1 MRYVALAVDFDGTIA
16 KDGEVPEHV
25 TDALHRVRESGRR
38 TILVTGR
45 ELPELRQTFAGI
57 GVFDRVVAENGAV
70 VFDPERRET
79 RTLGEPPPSGFVET
93 LKRRGVDPIS
103 VGSVIVAT
111 WEPHETAVLETIR
124 DLGLGLQIVFN
135 KGAVMALPS
144 GVDKA
149 TGLAAALDD
158 LGLSVHNV
166 VGVGDAEND
175 HAFLERC
182 ELSVAV
188 GNALD
193 ALKERCDHVTRG
205 ERGDGVIELIEG
217 ILEDDLRS
225 LDERVGRHDIPI
237 GSVGEDRVT
246 LRPYR
251 SNVLVAG
258 PSGSGKST
266 MVAAF
271 VEGVLAQ
278 RYQFCLIDP
287 EGDYEDLERAT
298 VLGSPD
304 HAPTVPEAIELL
316 SDPAR
321 SLVLNLLGVRLDD
334 RPGFLASFLPRL
346 QELRMESGR
355 PHWII
360 VDEAHHLLPAS
371 LQRAG
376 EMLPKRVGSLV
387 MVTVHPDWVN
397 REALESVGTLLTP
410 AKGAQ
415 DTVTTFASAIGA
427 DLPDTTGAPAKEGQ
441 AVAWFRFLDEQ
452 PFAFDPLEPSGERRR
467 HLRKYAEGDLEE
479 DAFYFRGPD
488 DKLNLRV
495 QNLALFAQ
503 IADGIDDET
512 WAFHLERG
520 DYERWFRLAIGDDEL
535 GDLAA
540 SAAVGDTADARRT
553 IIDAIEE
560 RYTAPA

>member
-45 ELPELRQTFAGI
+45 ELPELRETFAGI

-111 WEPHETAVLETIR
+111 WEPHETTVLETIR

-158 LGLSVHNV
+158 LGLSMHNV

-193 ALKERCDHVTRG
+193 ALKERCDHVTEG
-205 ERGDGVIELIEG
+205 ERGDGVIELIEA

-251 SNVLVAG
+251 S
-258 PSGSGKST
+258 
-266 MVAAF
+266 
-271 VEGVLAQ
+271 
-278 RYQFCLIDP
+278 
-287 EGDYEDLERAT
+287 ERARRRA
-298 VLGSPD
+298 VRQRQVDDG
-304 HAPTVPEAIELL
+304 
-316 SDPAR
+316 R
-321 SLVLNLLGVRLDD
+321 GVRRGGAGAAVPVLPD
-334 RPGFLASFLPRL
+334 RSRGRLRGARARDGARLPR
-346 QELRMESGR
+346 S
-355 PHWII
+355 
-360 VDEAHHLLPAS
+360 
-371 LQRAG
+371 RAD
-376 EMLPKRVGSLV
+376 RS
-387 MVTVHPDWVN
+387 
-397 REALESVGTLLTP
+397 
-410 AKGAQ
+410 
-415 DTVTTFASAIGA
+415 
-427 DLPDTTGAPAKEGQ
+427 
-441 AVAWFRFLDEQ
+441 
-452 PFAFDPLEPSGERRR
+452 
-467 HLRKYAEGDLEE
+467 
-479 DAFYFRGPD
+479 
-488 DKLNLRV
+488 
-495 QNLALFAQ
+495 
-503 IADGIDDET
+503 
-512 WAFHLERG
+512 RG
-520 DYERWFRLAIGDDEL
+520 DRAVVRSRPER
-535 GDLAA
+535 
-540 SAAVGDTADARRT
+540 SS
-553 IIDAIEE
+553 
-560 RYTAPA
+560 